1 MSSKTGSD
9 NIDISALLGGSFL
22 FRAPKG
28 KSLEE
33 RYKPFNQYVD
43 LLKLNGVYP
52 FSRTVAS
59 KLGSEVYLTNTWAS
73 EDVPCLNFG
82 SQDYMGMTSHPA
94 VIQAAKDAIDEY
106 GITSGGTP
114 VLGGR
119 NTLTNKLEKK
129 LAQVLHMEQAQV
141 FASGWSACFGAIA
154 GLVTHKDY
162 IVMDMLMHNSS
173 DVAAK
178 YATEHVYK
186 FKHNDIED
194 LEKKLRFCTDRVGT
208 GGIFVLIESLY
219 SMNSDGPDLPAVYA
233 LCRKYE
239 AILIIDVA
247 HDFACMGE
255 EGRGLL
261 ETINLK
267 EAKDVVVMGSTSKT
281 LCNPGGFVA
290 GPRAIRQQI
299 EIFSPSYTFASSIS
313 TISCAVILQALEI
326 AFSDEGK
333 KIRKKLLHNIN
344 FAISELNKRGFMT
357 NGIPSPFVPV
367 LIGDSKLAR
376 LLSREILSMGL
387 VANLIEFP
395 AVPRNMSIIRFQM
408 MGGMTEEQILRAVE
422 IMHQGIIKSQNIL
435 LNVKMDAIEIVP
447 EG

>member
-1 MSSKTGSD
+1 MNPKSPNY
-9 NIDISALLGGSFL
+9 NIDVEALLGGSFL
-22 FRAPKG
+22 FRSPKG
-28 KSLEE
+28 RSLEE

-59 KLGSEVYLTNTWAS
+59 KLGPEVYLTNTWAD
-73 EDVPCLNFG
+73 EDTPCLNFG
-82 SQDYMGMTSHPA
+82 SQDYMGMTSHPL
-94 VIQAAKDAIDEY
+94 VIQAAKDAIEKY
-106 GITSGGTP
+106 GVTSGGTP

-129 LAQVLHMEQAQV
+129 IAEVLHMEQAQV

-162 IVMDMLMHNSS
+162 IVMDMLQHNSS
-173 DVAAK
+173 DVAAN

-186 FKHNDIED
+186 FKHNDLED
-194 LEKKLRFCTDRVGT
+194 LEKKLRFCADRVGT
-208 GGIFVLIESLY
+208 AGIFVLVESLY
-219 SMNSDGPDLPAVYA
+219 SMNSDGPDLPGVYA
-233 LCRKYE
+233 LCKKYE
-239 AILIIDVA
+239 AVLIIDVA
-247 HDFACMGE
+247 HDFGCMGE

-267 EAKDVVVMGSTSKT
+267 ESKDIVIIGSTSKA

-290 GPRAIRQQI
+290 GPRSIRSQI

-313 TISCAVILQALEI
+313 TISCAVIHQALEI

-333 KIRKKLLHNIN
+333 KIRKNLLHNIK
-344 FAISELNKRGFMT
+344 FAISELNKKGFYT
-357 NGIPSPFVPV
+357 NGVPSPFVPV

-408 MGGMTEEQILRAVE
+408 MGGMTEEQILQAVD
-422 IMHQGIIKSQNIL
+422 IMHSGIVKAQEIL
-435 LNVKMDAIEIVP
+435 LNVKMESVEMVP

>member
-1 MSSKTGSD
+1 MARKTSD
-9 NIDISALLGGSFL
+9 NIDINALLGGSFL
-22 FRAPKG
+22 YRSPKG
-28 KSLEE
+28 KTLEE
-33 RYKPFNQYVD
+33 RYTPFNQYVD

-59 KLGSEVYLTNTWAS
+59 TLGPEVYLTNTWAD
-73 EDVPCLNFG
+73 EDTPCLNFG

-94 VIQAAKDAIDEY
+94 VIQAAKDAIEEF
-106 GITSGGTP
+106 GVTSGGTP

-129 LAQVLHMEQAQV
+129 LAEVLHMEQAQV

-154 GLVTHKDY
+154 GLVTQKDY
-162 IVMDMLMHNSS
+162 IVMDMLQHNSS
-173 DVAAK
+173 DVAAN

-186 FKHNDIED
+186 FKHNDLED

-208 GGIFVLIESLY
+208 GAIFVLIESLY
-219 SMNSDGPDLPAVYA
+219 SMNSDGPDLPAVYE
-233 LCRKYE
+233 LCKKYQ

-247 HDFACMGE
+247 HDFGCMGE

-261 ETINLK
+261 ETIDLK
-267 EAKDVVVMGSTSKT
+267 SAKDIVVMGSFSKT

-290 GPRAIRQQI
+290 GPRVIRQQI

-313 TISCAVILQALEI
+313 TISCAIIYKALEI

-333 KIRKKLLHNIN
+333 EIRKKLLANIE
-344 FAISELNKRGFMT
+344 FAISELNKRGFYT

-367 LIGDSKLAR
+367 LIGDSRLAR

-395 AVPRNMSIIRFQM
+395 AVPRNQSIIRFQM
-408 MGGMTEEQILRAVE
+408 MGGMTQEQILQAVD
-422 IMHQGIIKSQNIL
+422 IMHRGIIRSQELL
-435 LNVKMDAIEIVP
+435 LNAKVDAIEITP
-447 EG
+447 ES

>member
-1 MSSKTGSD
+1 MSSKSPSD

-28 KSLEE
+28 KTLEE

-59 KLGSEVYLTNTWAS
+59 KLGSEVYLSNTWAD
-73 EDVPCLNFG
+73 EDKPCLNFG
-82 SQDYMGMTSHPA
+82 SQDYMGMTSHPK
-94 VIQAAKDAIDEY
+94 VIQAAKDAIDQF
-106 GITSGGTP
+106 GVTSGGTP

-119 NTLTNKLEKK
+119 NLLTNKLEKK
-129 LAQVLHMEQAQV
+129 LAEVLHMEQAQV

-173 DVAAK
+173 DVAAN
-178 YATEHVYK
+178 YATEYVYK
-186 FKHNDIED
+186 FKHNDLED
-194 LEKKLRFCTDRVGT
+194 MEKKLRFCTERVGT

-219 SMNSDGPDLPAVYA
+219 SMNSDGPDLPAVYE
-233 LCRKYE
+233 LCKKYQ

-267 EAKDVVVMGSTSKT
+267 EAKDIVIMGSTSKT

-290 GPRAIRQQI
+290 GPRTIRQQI

-333 KIRKKLLHNIN
+333 EIRKKLLHNIT
-344 FAISELNKRGFMT
+344 FAISELNKKGFMT

-408 MGGMTEEQILRAVE
+408 MGGMTEEQILQAVD
-422 IMHQGIIKSQNIL
+422 IMHKGIIKAQNIL
-435 LNVKMDAIEIVP
+435 LNVKMEAIEIGP
-447 EG
+447 EN

>member
-1 MSSKTGSD
+1 MNPKSPNY
-9 NIDISALLGGSFL
+9 NIDVEALLGGSFL
-22 FRAPKG
+22 FRSPKG
-28 KSLEE
+28 RSLEE

-59 KLGSEVYLTNTWAS
+59 KLGPEVYLTNTWAD
-73 EDVPCLNFG
+73 EDTPCLNFG
-82 SQDYMGMTSHPA
+82 SQDYMGMTSHPL
-94 VIQAAKDAIDEY
+94 VIQAAKDAIEKY
-106 GITSGGTP
+106 GVTSGGTP

-129 LAQVLHMEQAQV
+129 IAEVLHMEQAQV

-162 IVMDMLMHNSS
+162 IVMDMLQHNSS
-173 DVAAK
+173 DVAAN

-186 FKHNDIED
+186 FKHNDLED
-194 LEKKLRFCTDRVGT
+194 LEKKLRFCADRVGT
-208 GGIFVLIESLY
+208 AGIFVLVESLY
-219 SMNSDGPDLPAVYA
+219 SMNSDGPDLPGVYA
-233 LCRKYE
+233 LCKKYE
-239 AILIIDVA
+239 AVLIIDVA
-247 HDFACMGE
+247 HDFGCMGE

-267 EAKDVVVMGSTSKT
+267 ESKDIVIIGSTSKA

-290 GPRAIRQQI
+290 GPRSIRSQI

-313 TISCAVILQALEI
+313 TISCAVIHQALEI
-326 AFSDEGK
+326 AFSEEGK
-333 KIRKKLLHNIN
+333 QIRKNLLHNIK
-344 FAISELNKRGFMT
+344 FAISELNKKGFYT
-357 NGIPSPFVPV
+357 NGVPSPFVPV

-408 MGGMTEEQILRAVE
+408 MGGMTEEQILQAVD
-422 IMHQGIIKSQNIL
+422 IMHSGIVKAQEIL
-435 LNVKMDAIEIVP
+435 LNVKMESVEMVP

>member
-1 MSSKTGSD
+1 MNPKSPNY
-9 NIDISALLGGSFL
+9 NIDVEALLGGSFL
-22 FRAPKG
+22 FRSPKG
-28 KSLEE
+28 RSLEE

-59 KLGSEVYLTNTWAS
+59 KLGPEVYLTNTWAD
-73 EDVPCLNFG
+73 EDTPCLNFG
-82 SQDYMGMTSHPA
+82 SQDYMGMTSHPL
-94 VIQAAKDAIDEY
+94 VIQAAKDAIEKY
-106 GITSGGTP
+106 GVTSGGTP

-129 LAQVLHMEQAQV
+129 IAEVLHMEQAQV

-162 IVMDMLMHNSS
+162 IVMDMLQHNSS
-173 DVAAK
+173 DVAAN

-186 FKHNDIED
+186 FKHNDLED
-194 LEKKLRFCTDRVGT
+194 LEKKLRFCADRVGNA
-208 GGIFVLIESLY
+208 GIFVLVESLY
-219 SMNSDGPDLPAVYA
+219 SMNSDGPDLPGVYE
-233 LCRKYE
+233 LCKKYE
-239 AILIIDVA
+239 AVLIVDVA

-267 EAKDVVVMGSTSKT
+267 ESKDIVIIGSTSKT

-290 GPRAIRQQI
+290 GPRSIRSQI

-326 AFSDEGK
+326 AFSEEGK
-333 KIRKKLLHNIN
+333 QIRKKLLHNIK
-344 FAISELNKRGFMT
+344 FAISELNKKGFYT
-357 NGIPSPFVPV
+357 NGVPSPFVPV

-408 MGGMTEEQILRAVE
+408 MGGMTEEQILQAVD
-422 IMHQGIIKSQNIL
+422 IMHSGIVKAQDIL
-435 LNVKMDAIEIVP
+435 LNVKMESVELIP
-447 EG
+447 EV